1 MSADGMLYH
10 MWRIRGY
17 KVTRCETV
25 DRGPVLVTI
34 EATASVVRCPCCGTK
49 DVIRKGTNPRLFRG
63 PPVGR
68 RPVYFEAAIPRVRC
82 ERCQITR
89 QVRIAFAEEKHR
101 HTRQF
106 ERYAL
111 ELARITTTQHAADHL
126 GVSWGTVRDIE
137 VRYLGKKYKK
147 PRLKDLKQIAID
159 EIYLGKGMKFRT
171 VVLDLDSGAIVFVG
185 WGKGAE
191 ALDPFWKR
199 LRGSHAQIEA
209 VAADMSPAYALAVR
223 KHLPKA
229 VLVNDRFHVIKLYHE
244 MLTELRRELYREA
257 KTQLEQDVLKGTRWL
272 LVKRIDN
279 LNDERGEPAKLLQA
293 LELNQSLATAYYLK
307 DDLNQFWEQR
317 NKATASA
324 WLDVWLEDAEK
335 SGIKL
340 LQTFAKTLASRRNS
354 LLAWYDY
361 PISTGPL
368 EAVNNKIKLCN
379 RQAFGYRDPEFF
391 QLKLFALHTSRYALV
406 G

>member
-1 MSADGMLYH
+1 MSDWLLYH
-10 MWRIRGY
+10 VWGIRGY
-17 KVTRCETV
+17 KVARCEMV
-25 DRGPVLVTI
+25 DRERVLVTI
-34 EATASVVRCPCCGTK
+34 EATPQVLRCPCCGTK

-63 PPVGR
+63 TPVGR
-68 RPVYFEAAIPRVRC
+68 KRIYFEAQVPRVRC
-82 ERCQITR
+82 ERCRITR
-89 QVRIAFAEEKHR
+89 QVRISFAEEKRR

-111 ELARITTTQHAADHL
+111 ELAQITSTQHAADHL
-126 GVSWGTVRDIE
+126 GVSWDTVRDIE
-137 VRYLGKKYKK
+137 VRYLGKKYRK
-147 PRLKDLKQIAID
+147 PKLKHLKQIAID

-171 VVLDLDSGAIVFVG
+171 VVLDLDSGAIVHVG
-185 WGKGAE
+185 RGKWAE

-199 LRGSHAQIEA
+199 LRGSHAQIKA

-229 VLVNDRFHVIKLYHE
+229 VLVNDRFHVIKLYNE

-257 KTQLEQDVLKGTRWL
+257 KTQLEKDVLKGTRWL
-272 LVKRIDN
+272 LLKRIDN
-279 LNDERGEPAKLLQA
+279 LNDERGEPTRLLEA

-307 DDLNQFWEQR
+307 EDLNQFWEQR
-317 NKATASA
+317 DKAAA
-324 WLDVWLEDAEK
+324 ACWLNLWLEDAER
-335 SGIKL
+335 SGIRL
-340 LQTFAKTLASRRNS
+340 LQKFAKTLASRRNS

-368 EAVNNKIKLCN
+368 EAVNNKIKLLN
-379 RQAFGYRDPEFF
+379 RQAFGYRDREFF
-391 QLKLFALHTSRYALV
+391 QLKLLALHTSRYALV